1 MSSKLPFLL
10 LHQMDKKDIIDVL
23 ERIGTM
29 LEIKGENP
37 FKVRAYFSGARTLQT
52 MEEDLG
58 EVIRSGKLGE
68 IPGIG
73 KALTEKVETL
83 FNTGQLEFYEKL
95 VASVPDGLMDLL
107 EVPGLGGKKIKALHE
122 QLAVDS
128 IESLTQACKAG
139 KVAELKGFGEKTQEK
154 ILSGIKNREA
164 YAARHLWW
172 DARAVVDRILPS
184 LKELPEVEKVEAAGS
199 FRRGMETVG
208 DLDFIV
214 ASGNPAPIME
224 WFTSMDGV
232 AEVTAHG
239 DTKSSIRLEGG
250 MQADLRVVPPEQF
263 YFALHHFTGS
273 KDHNVRMRQKALS
286 LGLSLSEW
294 GLRPEEEKDSS
305 RKAGPIEAHAEED
318 VFRALGLSYVPPA
331 LREGMGE
338 VEAAERGELPEL
350 IKYTDLRGCFHNHT
364 TASDGRNSLEEM
376 AAEADR
382 MGWDYLGIADH
393 SKSSFQ
399 ANGLNEERLLKQV
412 QAIHEFNA
420 SGRYRARLFAGS
432 EVDIL
437 SEGRLDFEDEVLEKL
452 DYVVASVHNGLS
464 QDEETMTHRL
474 IRAIEHPQVTMLGHL
489 SGRLLLRREA
499 SRLNVQKVIDAALA
513 NGKMLELNANPM
525 RLDMDWRHWRKAAE
539 RGLLCC
545 INPDAHALHHFD
557 YQLAGVYA
565 ARKGWL
571 QAEHIFNTRTLGEV
585 VDYLGLA

>member
-1 MSSKLPFLL
+1 
-10 LHQMDKKDIIDVL
+10 MDKKDIIEVL

-58 EVIRSGKLGE
+58 QVIGKGRLGE

-73 KALTEKVETL
+73 KALTDKVETL
-83 FNTGQLEFYEKL
+83 YTTGELEFYDKL
-95 VASVPDGLMDLL
+95 VASVPSGLMDLL
-107 EVPGLGGKKIKALHE
+107 EVPGLGGKKIKALHV
-122 QLAVDS
+122 QLGVDS
-128 IESLTQACKAG
+128 IDSLTKACKEG
-139 KVAELKGFGEKTQEK
+139 KVAELKGFGAKTQEK

-172 DARAVVDRILPS
+172 DARAVVERILPA
-184 LKELPEVEKVEAAGS
+184 LQALPDVDRAEVAGS

-214 ASGNPAPIME
+214 ASSNPASIME
-224 WFTSMDGV
+224 WSVGMEGIT
-232 AEVTAHG
+232 EVTAHG
-239 DTKSSIRLEGG
+239 ETKSSIRMEGG
-250 MQADLRVVPPEQF
+250 MQADLRVVPAEQF

-286 LGLSLSEW
+286 IGLSLSEW
-294 GLRPEEEKDSS
+294 GLRPEEEKNATRKKGPVSASS
-305 RKAGPIEAHAEED
+305 EED
-318 VFRALGLSYVPPA
+318 VFKALGLSYVPPA

-338 VEAAERGELPEL
+338 VDAAENDALPKLLNFE
-350 IKYTDLRGCFHNHT
+350 DLQGCFHNHT
-364 TASDGRNSLEEM
+364 TASDGRNSLMEM
-376 AAEADR
+376 AEEADKR
-382 MGWDYLGIADH
+382 GWRYLGIADH

-399 ANGLNEERLLKQV
+399 ANGLDEERLLKQV
-412 QAIHEFNA
+412 HAIQTINDSGEF
-420 SGRYRARLFAGS
+420 RVRLFSGS

-437 SEGRLDFEDEVLEKL
+437 SEGRLDFEDSVLESL
-452 DYVVASVHNGLS
+452 DYVVASVHNGLT
-464 QDEETMTHRL
+464 QDEDTMTTRL

-499 SRLNVQKVIDAALA
+499 SRMNVQKIIDAALA

-525 RLDMDWRHWRKAAE
+525 RLDMDWRHWRKAAD

-557 YQLAGVYA
+557 FQYAGVLA

-571 QAEHIFNTRTLGEV
+571 QREQVFNTRTLPEV
-585 VDYLGLA
+585 LTYLGLN

>member
-1 MSSKLPFLL
+1 
-10 LHQMDKKDIIDVL
+10 MDKKDIIEVL

-58 EVIRSGKLGE
+58 EVIGEGRLGE

-83 FNTGQLEFYEKL
+83 YTTGELEFYDKL
-95 VASVPDGLMDLL
+95 VASVPSGLMDLL

-122 QLAVDS
+122 QLDVDS
-128 IESLTQACKAG
+128 IDSLTKACREG
-139 KVAELKGFGEKTQEK
+139 KVAELKGFGAKTQEK

-172 DARAVVDRILPS
+172 DARAVVERILPA
-184 LKELPEVEKVEAAGS
+184 LQALPDVERAEAAGS

-214 ASGNPAPIME
+214 ASSNPAPIME
-224 WFTSMDGV
+224 WFVGMEGIT
-232 AEVTAHG
+232 EVTAHG
-239 DTKSSIRLEGG
+239 ETKSSIRMEGG
-250 MQADLRVVPPEQF
+250 MQADLRVVPAEQF

-286 LGLSLSEW
+286 MGLSLSEW
-294 GLRPEEEKDSS
+294 GLRPEEEKNAT
-305 RKAGPIEAHAEED
+305 RKKGPVRANSEED
-318 VFRALGLSYVPPA
+318 VFSALGLSYVPPA

-338 VEAAERGELPEL
+338 VEAAEKDELPNLLNFE
-350 IKYTDLRGCFHNHT
+350 DLQGCFHNHT
-364 TASDGRNSLEEM
+364 TASDGRNSLKEM
-376 AAEADR
+376 AGEADKR
-382 MGWDYLGIADH
+382 GWGYLGIADH

-399 ANGLNEERLLKQV
+399 ANGLDEERLLKQV
-412 QAIHEFNA
+412 HAIQAINDSGEF
-420 SGRYRARLFAGS
+420 RVRLFSGS

-437 SEGRLDFEDEVLEKL
+437 SEGRLDFEDSVLESL
-452 DYVVASVHNGLS
+452 DYVVASVHNGLT
-464 QDEETMTHRL
+464 QDEDTMTTRL
-474 IRAIEHPQVTMLGHL
+474 IRALEHPQVTMLGHL

-499 SRLNVQKVIDAALA
+499 SKMNVQKIIDAALA
-513 NGKMLELNANPM
+513 NGKILELNANPM
-525 RLDMDWRHWRKAAE
+525 RLDMDWRHWRKAAD

-557 YQLAGVYA
+557 FQYAGVLA

-571 QAEHIFNTRTLGEV
+571 QREQVFNTRTLPEV
-585 VDYLGLA
+585 LTYLGLN

>member
-1 MSSKLPFLL
+1 
-10 LHQMDKKDIIDVL
+10 MDKKDIIDVL

-58 EVIRSGKLGE
+58 QVIRSGKLGE
-68 IPGIG
+68 IHGIG

-232 AEVTAHG
+232 TEVTAHG

-376 AAEADR
+376 AAEADHR
-382 MGWDYLGIADH
+382 GWDYLGIADH

-464 QDEETMTHRL
+464 QDEETMTQRL

>member
-1 MSSKLPFLL
+1 
-10 LHQMDKKDIIDVL
+10 MDKKDIIDLL

-37 FKVRAYFSGARTLQT
+37 FKVRAYYSGARTLQT

-58 EVIRSGKLGE
+58 EVIAAGRLGD

-73 KALTEKVETL
+73 KALTEKIENLYT
-83 FNTGQLEFYEKL
+83 TGELEFYDKL
-95 VASVPDGLMDLL
+95 VASVPSGLMDLL

-122 QLAVDS
+122 QLGIDS
-128 IESLTQACKAG
+128 IESLTQACNAG

-172 DARAVVDRILPS
+172 DARRVVDEILP
-184 LKELPEVEKVEAAGS
+184 ELRALPQVERAEAAGS

-214 ASGNPAPIME
+214 ASSNPAPIMD
-224 WFTSMDGV
+224 WFTSMVGI

-239 DTKSSIRLEGG
+239 DTKASIRLEGG
-250 MQADLRVVPPEQF
+250 MQADLRVVPAEQF

-286 LGLSLSEW
+286 MGLSLSEW
-294 GLRPEEEKDSS
+294 GLRPEEEKDAS
-305 RKAGPIEAHAEED
+305 RQAGTIVADSEED
-318 VFRALGLSYVPPA
+318 VFKALGLNFVPPA

-338 VEAAERGELPEL
+338 VEAAEKNELP
-350 IKYTDLRGCFHNHT
+350 DLLQYEDLKGCFHNHT
-364 TASDGRNSLEEM
+364 TASDGRNSLEEI
-376 AAEADR
+376 AEEADR
-382 MGWDYLGIADH
+382 RGWAYLGIADH
-393 SKSSFQ
+393 SKASFQ
-399 ANGLNEERLLKQV
+399 ANGLDGERLLKQV
-412 QAIHEFNA
+412 STIHELNE
-420 SGRYRARLFAGS
+420 SGGFRAHLFSGS

-437 SEGRLDFEDEVLEKL
+437 SGGRLDFEDSILEQL

-464 QDEETMTHRL
+464 QDEETMTDRL
-474 IRAIEHPQVTMLGHL
+474 IRAIEHPAVTMIGHL

-499 SRLNVQKVIDAALA
+499 SKMKIQKIIDAALA
-513 NGKMLELNANPM
+513 NETILELNANPM
-525 RLDMDWRHWRKAAE
+525 RLDMDWRHWRRAAE
-539 RGLLCC
+539 KGLVCC

-557 YQLAGVYA
+557 YQLAGVNA

-571 QAEHIFNTRTLGEV
+571 TKENVFNTRPLSEIKN
-585 VDYLGLA
+585 YLGKS

>member
-1 MSSKLPFLL
+1 
-10 LHQMDKKDIIDVL
+10 MDKKDIIEVL

-52 MEEDLG
+52 MEEDLDKVIG
-58 EVIRSGKLGE
+58 EGRLGE

-83 FNTGQLEFYEKL
+83 YTTGELEFYDKL
-95 VASVPDGLMDLL
+95 VASVPSGLMDLL

-122 QLAVDS
+122 QLDVDS
-128 IESLTQACKAG
+128 IDSLTKACREG
-139 KVAELKGFGEKTQEK
+139 KVAELKGFGAKTQEK

-172 DARAVVDRILPS
+172 DARAVVERILPA
-184 LKELPEVEKVEAAGS
+184 LQALPDVERAEAAGS

-214 ASGNPAPIME
+214 ASSNPAPIME
-224 WFTSMDGV
+224 WFVGMERIT
-232 AEVTAHG
+232 EVTAHG
-239 DTKSSIRLEGG
+239 ETKSSIRMEGG
-250 MQADLRVVPPEQF
+250 MQADLRVVPAEQF

-286 LGLSLSEW
+286 MGLSLSEW
-294 GLRPEEEKDSS
+294 GLRPEEEKNAT
-305 RKAGPIEAHAEED
+305 RKKGPVRANSEED
-318 VFRALGLSYVPPA
+318 VFSALGLSYVPPA

-338 VEAAERGELPEL
+338 VEAAEKDELPNLLNFE
-350 IKYTDLRGCFHNHT
+350 DLQGCFHNHT
-364 TASDGRNSLEEM
+364 TASDGRNSLKEM
-376 AAEADR
+376 AGEADKR
-382 MGWDYLGIADH
+382 GWGYLGIADH

-399 ANGLNEERLLKQV
+399 ANGLDEERLLKQV
-412 QAIHEFNA
+412 HAIQAINDSGEF
-420 SGRYRARLFAGS
+420 RVRLFSGS

-437 SEGRLDFEDEVLEKL
+437 SEGRLDFEDSVLESL
-452 DYVVASVHNGLS
+452 DYVVASVHNGLT
-464 QDEETMTHRL
+464 QDEDTMTTRL

-499 SRLNVQKVIDAALA
+499 SKMNVQKIIDAALA
-513 NGKMLELNANPM
+513 NGKILELNANPM
-525 RLDMDWRHWRKAAE
+525 RLDMDWRYWRKAAD

-557 YQLAGVYA
+557 FQYAGVLA

-571 QAEHIFNTRTLGEV
+571 QREQVFNTRTLPEV
-585 VDYLGLA
+585 LTYFGLN

>member
-1 MSSKLPFLL
+1 
-10 LHQMDKKDIIDVL
+10 MDKKDIIEVL

-37 FKVRAYFSGARTLQT
+37 FKIRAYFSGARTLQT

-58 EVIRSGKLGE
+58 EVIVEGRLGE

-83 FNTGQLEFYEKL
+83 YTTGELEFYDKL
-95 VASVPDGLMDLL
+95 VASVPSGLMDLL

-122 QLAVDS
+122 QLGVDS
-128 IESLTQACKAG
+128 IDSLTKACKEG
-139 KVAELKGFGEKTQEK
+139 EVAKLKGFGAKTQEK

-172 DARAVVDRILPS
+172 DARAVVERILPA
-184 LKELPEVEKVEAAGS
+184 LQALPDVARAEAAGS

-214 ASGNPAPIME
+214 ASSNPAPIME
-224 WFTSMDGV
+224 WFVGMEGIS
-232 AEVTAHG
+232 EVTAHG
-239 DTKSSIRLEGG
+239 ETKSSIRMEGG
-250 MQADLRVVPPEQF
+250 MQADLRVVPTEQF

-286 LGLSLSEW
+286 MGLSLSEW
-294 GLRPEEEKDSS
+294 GLRPEEEKNATRKKGPVSASS
-305 RKAGPIEAHAEED
+305 EED
-318 VFRALGLSYVPPA
+318 VFKALGLSYVPPA

-338 VEAAERGELPEL
+338 VEAAEKGELPEL
-350 IKYTDLRGCFHNHT
+350 LKLDDLQGCFHNHT
-364 TASDGRNSLEEM
+364 TASDGRNSLKEI
-376 AAEADR
+376 AGEADKR
-382 MGWDYLGIADH
+382 GWAYLGIADH

-399 ANGLNEERLLKQV
+399 ANGLDEERLLKQV
-412 QAIHEFNA
+412 HAIQAINDSGEF
-420 SGRYRARLFAGS
+420 RVRLFSGS

-437 SEGRLDFEDEVLEKL
+437 SEGRLDFEDSVLESL
-452 DYVVASVHNGLS
+452 DYVVASVHNGLT
-464 QDEETMTHRL
+464 QDEETMTTRL
-474 IRAIEHPQVTMLGHL
+474 IRAIEHPHVTMIGHL

-499 SRLNVQKVIDAALA
+499 SKMNVQKIIDAALA
-513 NGKMLELNANPM
+513 NGKILELNANPM
-525 RLDMDWRHWRKAAE
+525 RLDMDWRYWRKAAD

-557 YQLAGVYA
+557 FQYAGVLA

-571 QAEHIFNTRTLGEV
+571 QREQVFNTRTLPEV
-585 VDYLGLA
+585 LTYLGLN

>member
-1 MSSKLPFLL
+1 
-10 LHQMDKKDIIDVL
+10 MDKKDIIEVL

-37 FKVRAYFSGARTLQT
+37 FKIRAYFSGARTLQT
-52 MEEDLG
+52 MEEDFG
-58 EVIRSGKLGE
+58 EVIVEGRLGE

-83 FNTGQLEFYEKL
+83 YTTGELEFYDKL
-95 VASVPDGLMDLL
+95 VASVPSGLMDLL

-122 QLAVDS
+122 QLGVDS
-128 IESLTQACKAG
+128 IDSLTKACKEG
-139 KVAELKGFGEKTQEK
+139 EVAKLKGFGAKTQEK

-172 DARAVVDRILPS
+172 DARAVVERILPA
-184 LKELPEVEKVEAAGS
+184 LQALPDVERAEAAGS

-214 ASGNPAPIME
+214 ASSNPAPIME
-224 WFTSMDGV
+224 WFVGMEGIS
-232 AEVTAHG
+232 EVTAHG
-239 DTKSSIRLEGG
+239 ETKSSIRMEGG
-250 MQADLRVVPPEQF
+250 MQADLRVVPTEQF

-286 LGLSLSEW
+286 MGLSLSEW
-294 GLRPEEEKDSS
+294 GLRPEEEKNATRKKGPVSASS
-305 RKAGPIEAHAEED
+305 EED
-318 VFRALGLSYVPPA
+318 VFKALGLSYVPPA

-338 VEAAERGELPEL
+338 VEAAEKGELPEL
-350 IKYTDLRGCFHNHT
+350 LKLDDLQGCFHNHT
-364 TASDGRNSLEEM
+364 TASDGRNSLKEI
-376 AAEADR
+376 AGEADKR
-382 MGWDYLGIADH
+382 GWAYLGIADH

-399 ANGLNEERLLKQV
+399 ANGLDEERLLKQV
-412 QAIHEFNA
+412 HAIQAINDSGEF
-420 SGRYRARLFAGS
+420 RVRLFSGS

-437 SEGRLDFEDEVLEKL
+437 SEGRLDFEDSVLESL
-452 DYVVASVHNGLS
+452 DYVVASVHNGLT
-464 QDEETMTHRL
+464 QDEDTMTTRL
-474 IRAIEHPQVTMLGHL
+474 IRAIEHPHVTMIGHL

-499 SRLNVQKVIDAALA
+499 SKMNVQKIIDAALA
-513 NGKMLELNANPM
+513 NGKILELNANPM
-525 RLDMDWRHWRKAAE
+525 RLDMDWRYWRKAAD

-557 YQLAGVYA
+557 FQYAGVLA

-571 QAEHIFNTRTLGEV
+571 QREQVFNTRNLPEV
-585 VDYLGLA
+585 LTYLGLN